1 MYERTMFDKRVGKL
15 SGKNI
20 VKGEKEFKS
29 RLFDVRKV
37 ITADPV
43 VQEFLDWSG
52 EATGEIIEE
61 EDVMTEMQKKNL
73 GGTSIGSIAR
83 STGSIP

>member
-37 ITADPV
+37 ITADPFV
-43 VQEFLDWSG
+43 HEFLDWIG
-52 EATGEIIEE
+52 KVTGEITEDDEE
-61 EDVMTEMQKKNL
+61 EVMTEMQNKKPRWDVDWLN
-73 GGTSIGSIAR
+73 R
-83 STGSIP
+83 

>member
-61 EDVMTEMQKKNL
+61 EDVMTEMQKKKPRWDVDWLN
-73 GGTSIGSIAR
+73 R
-83 STGSIP
+83 

>member
-1 MYERTMFDKRVGKL
+1 MRE
-15 SGKNI
+15 
-20 VKGEKEFKS
+20 
-29 RLFDVRKV
+29 V
-37 ITADPV
+37 ITADPF